1 MGQTGQDQ
9 PLPDARPVRCCAGR
23 GGGAPRQSGARRRV
37 LDPDQARTQR
47 RDFRCEFAALAPAAR
62 GVLSECRAGGA
73 EHSSDPTAGR
83 LQLFFHAVPAAIRR
97 AVSLDRQ
104 EPAAQHAGLRAPAAA
119 DRHPEVHLSS
129 RSHADPSPSA
139 VPGRYLSMDALR
151 ALPSVHQLLEEE
163 PATTLIAAHGR
174 PLVRFA
180 VQRVL
185 EDERREASTDTSHD
199 RWARVE
205 ATIQGLR
212 RPRLRPVIN
221 ATGVILHTNLGR
233 APLAAA
239 AAEATARIA
248 GRYSTLEFDPQ
259 TGRRGRRHCLVADP
273 LRYLTGAQ
281 SAAVVNNCAAA
292 VLLMLTALARGKEVI
307 VARGELV
314 EIGGGFRMPEV
325 MRLSGAR
332 MVEVGTTNRTRAE
345 DYAAAITPRT
355 AAIMKVHASNFQVV
369 GFTESVELKP
379 LAAIAA
385 QHQLLLLH
393 DLGSGAL
400 LDTTTVGLA
409 AEPGIQESLLS
420 GVDLVAASA
429 DKLLGGPQ
437 AGLLLGRADLV
448 ERVMKHPLARA
459 VRVDKLTIAAL
470 AATLDLYLTQSF
482 GEVPIWG
489 MLRASAESI
498 RSRAEAWQRRLADL
512 GVAAEVAAADS
523 TVGGGS
529 LPGERLPTLAP
540 AITPQKGR
548 PPELLRRLRQHDPP
562 GNGRIRHQ

>member
-1 MGQTGQDQ
+1 
-9 PLPDARPVRCCAGR
+9 
-23 GGGAPRQSGARRRV
+23 
-37 LDPDQARTQR
+37 
-47 RDFRCEFAALAPAAR
+47 
-62 GVLSECRAGGA
+62 
-73 EHSSDPTAGR
+73 
-83 LQLFFHAVPAAIRR
+83 
-97 AVSLDRQ
+97 
-104 EPAAQHAGLRAPAAA
+104 
-119 DRHPEVHLSS
+119 
-129 RSHADPSPSA
+129 
-139 VPGRYLSMDALR
+139 MDALR

-185 EDERREASTDTSHD
+185 EDERRQASTDTSHD

-259 TGRRGRRHCLVADP
+259 TGRRGRRHDLVADT

-332 MVEVGTTNRTRAE
+332 IVEVGTTNRTRIE
-345 DYAAAITPRT
+345 DYASAITPKT

-379 LAAIAA
+379 LAAITR

-400 LDTTTVGLA
+400 LDTTAVGLA
-409 AEPGIQESLLS
+409 AEPRIQDSLLS
-420 GVDLVAASA
+420 GVDLLASSA

-437 AGLLLGRADLV
+437 AGLLLGRSDLV

-459 VRVDKLTIAAL
+459 VRVDKLTTAAL
-470 AATLDLYLTQSF
+470 AATLDLYLTQSLA
-482 GEVPIWG
+482 EVPIWG
-489 MLRASAESI
+489 MLRASTESL
-498 RSRAEAWQRRLADL
+498 RSRAQAWLRRLAEL
-512 GVAAEVAAADS
+512 GVVAEVTAAES

-529 LPGERLPTLAP
+529 LPGERLPTSVL
-540 AITPQKGR
+540 AITPLRGGAT
-548 PPELLRRLRQHDPP
+548 ELLRRLREHEPP
-562 GNGRIRHQ
+562 VIGRIADERVLLDPRTVLPDEDDVVVDAVAGALS

>member
-1 MGQTGQDQ
+1 
-9 PLPDARPVRCCAGR
+9 
-23 GGGAPRQSGARRRV
+23 
-37 LDPDQARTQR
+37 
-47 RDFRCEFAALAPAAR
+47 
-62 GVLSECRAGGA
+62 
-73 EHSSDPTAGR
+73 
-83 LQLFFHAVPAAIRR
+83 
-97 AVSLDRQ
+97 
-104 EPAAQHAGLRAPAAA
+104 
-119 DRHPEVHLSS
+119 
-129 RSHADPSPSA
+129 
-139 VPGRYLSMDALR
+139 MDALR

-185 EDERREASTDTSHD
+185 EEERRRAATNTSHA

-205 ATIQGLR
+205 ATIQRLR
-212 RPRLRPVIN
+212 RSRLRPVVN

-239 AAEATARIA
+239 AADATAGIA
-248 GRYSTLEFDPQ
+248 GRYSTLEFDPL
-259 TGRRGRRHCLVADP
+259 TGRRGRRHDLLGEL
-273 LRYLTGAQ
+273 LRYLTGAE
-281 SAAVVNNCAAA
+281 ATAVVNNCAAA
-292 VLLMLTALARGKEVI
+292 VLLMLTALAKGKEVI

-345 DYAAAITPRT
+345 DYAAAVTPKT
-355 AAIMKVHASNFQVV
+355 VAIMKVHASNFQVV

-379 LAAIAA
+379 LAAIAR

-400 LDTTTVGLA
+400 LDTTAFGLA
-409 AEPGIQESLLS
+409 AEPRIQDSLLS
-420 GVDLVAASA
+420 GVDLVASSA

-437 AGLLLGRADLV
+437 AGLLFGRADLV

-482 GEVPIWG
+482 GDVPIWT
-489 MLRASAESI
+489 MLSTSLDSV
-498 RSRAEAWQRRLADL
+498 RSRAQAWQSRLAEL
-512 GVAAEVAAADS
+512 GVAVELAAAES

-529 LPGERLPTLAP
+529 LPGERLPTTVVV
-540 AITPQKGR
+540 ITPRQGGATD
-548 PPELLRRLRQHDPP
+548 LLRRLREHEPP
-562 GNGRIRHQ
+562 VIGRIVEERVLLDPRTVLPDEDDVVVDAVAGALS